1 MFLAEVESRIY
12 SNNSAYSECIAK
24 LIKHIVSLDASQIES
39 EFLSANYTARQEKE
53 IELALEMSDLQVV
66 RDFWQR
72 KSIKGVGRAIRLN
85 WEGQT

>member
-1 MFLAEVESRIY
+1 MFLAGAESRIY
-12 SNNSAYSECIAK
+12 SENSVYSECIAK
-24 LIKHIVSLDASQIES
+24 LIEHIVSLDASQIES

>member
-1 MFLAEVESRIY
+1 MIEHVA
-12 SNNSAYSECIAK
+12 
-24 LIKHIVSLDASQIES
+24 SLDPSQIES
-39 EFLSANYTARQEKE
+39 EFLSANYTPRLEKE
-53 IELALEMSDLQVV
+53 IELALEMSRPDLQVV